1 MKLNEKG
8 SVTMIVVVTVFFIV
22 ILLSSFLIYMSA
34 RRRAQL
40 EETKKISE
48 AYDGDMDDIYNKLTN
63 ENDEPS
69 AEAALFD
76 TSYGRIDVIWIN
88 TDNEIIDNPCAPQI
102 YYDNES
108 LTPIKWEG
116 TKEVET
122 TDKDGTWYNYVAK
135 QGLEDNLSS
144 KWANA
149 KDKNGNYFVWIPRY
163 AYRITYYKDDTS
175 TIPTGYCDGRGIVDS
190 KGNVKYP
197 LDEGI
202 ETVEKNGVSYIVH
215 PAFMDDTA
223 STFSHGGWDS
233 DLTGIWVGKYKAS
246 HSDAS
251 QSSEGT
257 NIEIKIKP
265 NVVCWRNIRIDDAY
279 TYSYN
284 YSRAADSHL
293 TKNSEWGAVAYLTHS
308 QYGRN
313 GHEIDVNNS
322 SNYITGNGGGSPNAS
337 SAPGIT
343 NAYDSSNGQKASST
357 GNIYGIYDLSGGAYE
372 YVAAYDNA
380 SDNLKYG
387 ESFAVK
393 GGKSTKY
400 STAYT
405 NGTSIT
411 SGMKIYQICKIGDA
425 TKEVFVKEEK
435 NWLNDHSNLV
445 HLTYPFFRR
454 SGYYNNESMAG
465 IFFSSYG
472 NGYIDNDYTFRLVF
486 AG

>member
-34 RRRAQL
+34 RRKSQL

-69 AEAALFD
+69 ADATLFD

-88 TDNEIIDNPCAPQI
+88 TDNEIIDNPCAPKI

-116 TKEVET
+116 TEEVET

-215 PAFMDDTA
+215 PAFMDDTT

-233 DLTGIWVGKYKAS
+233 DLTGIWVGKYES
-246 HSDAS
+246 II
-251 QSSEGT
+251 T
-257 NIEIKIKP
+257 NNKIEIVP
-265 NVVCWRNIRIDDAY
+265 NKSSYHSQNVSSMYD
-279 TYSYN
+279 YSKEY
-284 YSRAADSHL
+284 DETKETHMM
-293 TKNSEWGAVAYLTHS
+293 KNSEWGAVAYLTHS

-313 GHEIDVNNS
+313 GHEIDMNNS
-322 SNYITGNGGGSPNAS
+322 TNYITGNGGGSPNAS
-337 SAPGIT
+337 STPGIT
-343 NAYDSSNGQKASST
+343 NAYDSEKGQKASST
-357 GNIYGIYDLSGGAYE
+357 GNIYGIYDLSGGHLE
-372 YVAAYDNA
+372 YMASYDN
-380 SDNLKYG
+380 SCTSEELIKGN
-387 ESFAVK
+387 SFASEN
-393 GGKSTKY
+393 GISTKY
-400 STAYT
+400 ATAY
-405 NGTSIT
+405 NKGTT
-411 SGMKIYQICKIGDA
+411 TIYEAGKIGDA
-425 TKEVFVKEEK
+425 TKEVRSPKSLTSWNEDASYFMDGSERNPFIRRGGHV
-435 NWLNDHSNLV
+435 WLGKK
-445 HLTYPFFRR
+445 
-454 SGYYNNESMAG
+454 SGLFCMGDAAG
-465 IFFSSYG
+465 NSVDYG
-472 NGYIDNDYTFRLVF
+472 TFRLVF
-486 AG
+486 IDK